1 MQWIKKQLNKAVP
14 VADRMIKW
22 CVRAAFELLKLTAL
36 AFMVLQVIA
45 ATLFVEV
52 AIAAIVVFAAA
63 YIPRK
68 SR

>member
-1 MQWIKKQLNKAVP
+1 
-14 VADRMIKW
+14 MIKW
-22 CVRAAFELLKLTAL
+22 CVRTAFELLKLTAL